1 MPSPVSASCR
11 LTVAVTSA
19 GLALLAM
26 LALTGCGEPRV
37 ALGGGTREYVAADY
51 EQVFRRWTREDQVL
65 SLAELENLLTVAAT
79 FESYDFR
86 WAYVIRYS
94 EDYRLTIE
102 ERRAL
107 MQKTLDESK
116 EVHSFYVAL
125 YGANWRWTDLSRAN
139 SAWTVR
145 LIDSSGDETAPV
157 KIELIPKPAALERA
171 YFPYTSVWRQVF
183 RIRFPTQA
191 VGRPTIADDAEWFG
205 LRFAGV
211 EGGNGEL
218 RWSVERGSD
227 GVKRTAQ
234 QILEDPHSQPT
245 FIADSSVPPSSSRSH
260 TREQLE

>member
-1 MPSPVSASCR
+1 VRAPFLAVFRAALVVPSAIAAVA
-11 LTVAVTSA
+11 LT
-19 GLALLAM
+19 AM
-26 LALTGCGEPRV
+26 TGCGEPRV
-37 ALGGGTREYVAADY
+37 ALRGGTREYVAADY

-107 MQKTLDESK
+107 MQKTLDEAK
-116 EVHSFYVAL
+116 DVHQFYVAL
-125 YGANWRWTDLSRAN
+125 YGANRRWTDLSRAN

-145 LIDSSGDETAPV
+145 LIDSRGDETAPV

-171 YFPYTSVWRQVF
+171 YFPYTSVWRQAF
-183 RIRFPTQA
+183 RIAFPTQA

-218 RWSVERGSD
+218 RWSLAPRD
-227 GVKRTAQ
+227 GKRTAL
-234 QILEDPHSQPT
+234 QITGDPKFVAEMKSAT
-245 FIADSSVPPSSSRSH
+245 TAPSDA
-260 TREQLE
+260 L

>member
-1 MPSPVSASCR
+1 VRAPFLAVFRAALVVPSAIAAVA
-11 LTVAVTSA
+11 LT
-19 GLALLAM
+19 AM
-26 LALTGCGEPRV
+26 TGCGEPRV

-107 MQKTLDESK
+107 MQKTLDEAK
-116 EVHSFYVAL
+116 DVHQFYVAL
-125 YGANWRWTDLSRAN
+125 YGANWRWTDLSRPN

-145 LIDSSGDETAPV
+145 LIDSRGDETAPV

-171 YFPYTSVWRQVF
+171 YFPYTSVWRQAF
-183 RIRFPTQA
+183 RIAFPTA
-191 VGRPTIADDAEWFG
+191 TVGRPTIADDAEWFG

-218 RWSVERGSD
+218 RWSLDASTG
-227 GVKRTAQ
+227 KRTAAH
-234 QILEDPHSQPT
+234 LTSVTGDPRFVAEMQSAT
-245 FIADSSVPPSSSRSH
+245 GGSH
-260 TREQLE
+260 PGEQLE